1 MAKESKDL
9 TQPTGLE
16 TDAKAAAKKHSARSI
31 AMGAAF
37 LMAMAA
43 VGPGF
48 LTQTAMFTGQM
59 GANFGFA
66 ILICIIVDIVVQ
78 MNIWRI
84 IVVSGKRAQVIAN
97 DIFPGLG
104 YVLSFLVAV
113 GGLFFNIGNVG
124 GAGLGLNV
132 LFGIS
137 PENGAVIAA
146 CLAIAVFVV
155 KNALTV
161 MDRTVQVLA
170 VVKVAILVYI
180 MSVMAVPYQS
190 AITHTFMPTSI
201 NFYAIV
207 TIVGGTVGG
216 YISFAGG
223 HRLIEGGLKGKEN
236 IKYVN
241 EGALTGIGIASV
253 IRVLLFLAGLS
264 VVVLG
269 HKLDPANPAASIFQF
284 AAGNFGYKFFGL
296 LLFAAGMTSTLG
308 STFTSTSFLDY
319 AVSTKQQH
327 NYEKY
332 RRWLVIGFIVVSTAI
347 FYFIGSPAKV
357 LVFVGALNGFILPIA
372 LAILLLAARNK
383 KIIGDYKHPKILIY
397 TGWLVVAFMAF
408 ASLETFIGLFK

>member
-1 MAKESKDL
+1 MMNKSKDSNNIPDL
-9 TQPTGLE
+9 NGP
-16 TDAKAAAKKHSARSI
+16 KASPRSI

-48 LTQTAMFTGQM
+48 LTQTATFTGQM
-59 GANFGFA
+59 GADFGFA
-66 ILICIIVDIVVQ
+66 ILICIVFDIIVQ
-78 MNIWRI
+78 MNVWRI
-84 IVVSGKRAQVIAN
+84 IVVSGKKAQVIAN
-97 DIFPGLG
+97 EIFPGLG

-137 PENGAVIAA
+137 PENGAVIAGA
-146 CLAIAVFVV
+146 LAIIIFVV

-170 VVKVAILVYI
+170 VVKVAILLYI
-180 MSVMAVPYQS
+180 IFIMAVPYQS
-190 AITHTFMPTSI
+190 AVQHTFMPTKI
-201 NFYAIV
+201 DFYSIV

-216 YISFAGG
+216 YISFSGG
-223 HRLIEGGLKGKEN
+223 HRLIEGGMKGKQN

-264 VVVLG
+264 VVVTG
-269 HKLDPANPAASIFQF
+269 YKLDPTNPAASIFKY

-296 LLFAAGMTSTLG
+296 LLFAAGMTSILG
-308 STFTSTSFLDY
+308 STFTSTSFLDF
-319 AVSTKQQH
+319 AVKSKNGLQ
-327 NYEKY
+327 KS
-332 RRWLVIGFIVVSTAI
+332 RKILIISFIVISTVI
-347 FYFIGSPAKV
+347 FYIIGSPAKV
-357 LVFVGALNGFILPIA
+357 LVFVGAANGFVLPIA
-372 LAILLLAARNK
+372 LAILLVASVSK
-383 KIIGDYKHPKILIY
+383 KNC
-397 TGWLVVAFMAF
+397 W
-408 ASLETFIGLFK
+408 

>member
-1 MAKESKDL
+1 MANKTTTDSKITSPLDDL
-9 TQPTGLE
+9 
-16 TDAKAAAKKHSARSI
+16 SATPRNPRGV

-48 LTQTAMFTGQM
+48 LTQTATFTGQM

-66 ILICIIVDIVVQ
+66 ILICIIFDIIVQ
-78 MNIWRI
+78 MNVWRI
-84 IVVSGKRAQVIAN
+84 IVVSGKKAQVIAN

-104 YVLSFLVAV
+104 YFLSFLVGL

-146 CLAIAVFVV
+146 ALAILIFVV

-170 VVKVAILVYI
+170 FVKVAILVYI
-180 MSVMAVPYQS
+180 IFIMAVPYHEAVQ
-190 AITHTFMPTSI
+190 HTFLPTKI
-201 NFYAIV
+201 DFYSIV

-216 YISFAGG
+216 YISFSGG
-223 HRLIEGGLKGKEN
+223 HRLIEGGLRGKQN

-253 IRVLLFLAGLS
+253 IRVLLFLAGLA
-264 VVVLG
+264 VVVAG
-269 HKLDPANPAASIFQF
+269 NQLDPTNPAASIFKI
-284 AAGNFGYKFFGL
+284 AAGNFGYKFFGI
-296 LLFAAGMTSTLG
+296 LLFAAGMTSILG

-319 AVSTKQQH
+319 AVGSQKGAFA
-327 NYEKY
+327 KY
-332 RRWLVIGFIVVSTAI
+332 RKALILSFIIVSTVI
-347 FYFIGSPAKV
+347 FYFIGNPAKV
-357 LVFVGALNGFILPIA
+357 LVFVGAANGFVLPIS
-372 LAILLLAARNK
+372 LAILLIAGSSA
-383 KIIGDYKHPKILIY
+383 KIIGTYKHPKWLTY
-397 TGWLVVAFMAF
+397 SGWLVVLFMAY
-408 ASLETFIGLFK
+408 ASLKTVIGLF